1 MTMPSPLA
9 GHALLD
15 LLRPGTRAYL
25 SGGSAEPAALARLLA
40 VDPQRLDGVTV
51 SGSFVPGVN
60 TTDYAAMHPGARME
74 TLLMLPA
81 ARESLKAGRIDILPM
96 SYTGY
101 VAHLQRLP
109 PDLAIVQVTPPDAAG
124 RCHLGPASDFA
135 PLVWSAAARR
145 IAFINPDL
153 PAAPGSHALPSAEID
168 LAIECDGAAI
178 ALPPARPSG
187 VLDAIAGHVAAL
199 VADGDAVQTGLGGA
213 PAAAL
218 AALTSHRDLVIH
230 SGMVGDEYRTL
241 AEAGA
246 LAPIGHRTGMAIGSA
261 SFYDW
266 LAGAD
271 GLEFVPTPLTH
282 SALAIAALPR
292 FIAINSALEVD
303 LFGQANLEWRSGE
316 LVSGMGGAPDF
327 AGHARLS
334 DGGRSVIALPAAT
347 RTASRIVP
355 RIMAPTVSLPRNAVD
370 IVVTEHGV
378 AHIRDLGMERRA
390 QALIGIAAPEHRD
403 ALQEAWQGLRNAI

>member
-1 MTMPSPLA
+1 MVTPSSRA
-9 GHALLD
+9 AHALLD

-25 SGGSAEPAALARLLA
+25 SAGSAEPAALADLLA
-40 VDPQRLDGVTV
+40 LDPERLDGVTI

-60 TTDYAAMHPGARME
+60 TTDYAALHPGVRME

-81 ARESLKAGRIDILPM
+81 ARASFKAGRIDILPM

-101 VAHLQRLP
+101 AAHLQRLP
-109 PDLAIVQVTPPDAAG
+109 PDLAIVQVTPPDTMG
-124 RCHLGPASDFA
+124 VCHLGPASDFA
-135 PLVWSAAARR
+135 PLVWSAATTRV
-145 IAFINPDL
+145 AFINPDL
-153 PAAPGSHALPSAEID
+153 PAAPGSYALPFAEVD
-168 LAIECDGAAI
+168 LAIECDGAAL

-187 VLDAIAGHVAAL
+187 VLGTIATHVAAL

-218 AALTSHRDLVIH
+218 AQLTSHRGLVIH
-230 SGMVGDEYRTL
+230 SGMISDEYRTL

-246 LAPIGHRTGMAIGSA
+246 LASKGHRTGMAIGSA

-266 LAGAD
+266 LASAD

-282 SALAIAALPR
+282 GALAIASQPR
-292 FIAINSALEVD
+292 LIAINSALEVD
-303 LFGQANLEWRSGE
+303 LFGQANLEWRNGE

-327 AGHARLS
+327 ANHARLPE
-334 DGGRSVIALPAAT
+334 GGRSVIALPAAT
-347 RTASRIVP
+347 ATASRIVP

-370 IVVTEHGV
+370 IVVTEYGV

-403 ALQEAWQGLRNAI
+403 ALQAAWKGLRDAI